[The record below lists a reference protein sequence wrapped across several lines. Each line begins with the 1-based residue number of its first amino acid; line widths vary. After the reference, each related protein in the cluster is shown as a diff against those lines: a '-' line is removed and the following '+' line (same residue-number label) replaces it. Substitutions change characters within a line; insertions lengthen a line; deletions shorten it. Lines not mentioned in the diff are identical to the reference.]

1 MTSLLALMLDLPSVI
16 YPVGDSKTF
25 WKIWSRI
32 SRGIV
37 VSVAMLGVV
46 KEMKED
52 CDEVVR
58 RMSNKSNPV
67 RVIKG

>member
-1 MTSLLALMLDLPSVI
+1 MVDLSSVI
-16 YPVGDSKTF
+16 YPVGDSRTF

-37 VSVAMLGVV
+37 MSVVMLGVV

-52 CDEVVR
+52 CDGVVR
-58 RMSNKSNPV
+58 RMLNKPNPV
-67 RVIKG
+67 RVIEG